1 MRGNSVVFGVGKVIA
16 VGGTIGL
23 GRATVNHLIYANCED

>member
-23 GRATVNHLIYANCED
+23 GRAMVKHLSYANCKD